1 MELQKEVGHYL
12 SDVFLSE
19 YNLLLQIKSEIF
31 KRPWVLQEPFVFSC
45 LLFGIKSIRAVVFS
59 LSEESLK
66 SLADYFRVMN
76 LLDEKN
82 QSSSQVLSTIILHMS
97 KLCKK
102 VCEQVALKNNFHISK
117 VLISNLRSIPYSED
131 STECFLI
138 AGIHKEIHIRV
149 ATFPVYNH

>member
-45 LLFGIKSIRAVVFS
+45 
-59 LSEESLK
+59 
-66 SLADYFRVMN
+66 
-76 LLDEKN
+76 
-82 QSSSQVLSTIILHMS
+82 
-97 KLCKK
+97 
-102 VCEQVALKNNFHISK
+102 FHISK